1 MDPPGAAPDGAIVG
15 VDAAVDAA
23 DDASVPPAPPAGLM
37 RWLVGD
43 PADRVTTSRAGLIL
57 MGGGAD
63 VDAAFAWQRDRI
75 GGGDVVVLRTSLADG
90 YNSYLF
96 QDIGGVDSV
105 ETLRVDTRALAD
117 DPYVRWTLEH
127 AEAIFLAGG
136 DQATYV
142 RAWGGTAVARALQ
155 AAPQRGAVIGGTSA
169 GCAFLGEIVYS
180 ALAGSVVT
188 AEALANPYD
197 ARVTLAHDVLSLASL
212 SGVVTDTH
220 FGARD
225 RMGRLLAFTAR
236 VMADGWS
243 ARPLGV
249 GVDEATAVVID
260 ETGAGRVL
268 GSGSVYVI
276 VGNHPPTTCSSGQP
290 LAWTDVP
297 VHELRAGDS
306 MAFPSGATQVP
317 ARLISAAG
325 GGLQPANPY

>member
-1 MDPPGAAPDGAIVG
+1 M
-15 VDAAVDAA
+15 
-23 DDASVPPAPPAGLM
+23 
-37 RWLVGD
+37 
-43 PADRVTTSRAGLIL
+43 TTSRAGLIL

-63 VDAAFAWQRDRI
+63 VDAAFTWQRDRI

-96 QDIGGVDSV
+96 EDIGGVDSV

-117 DPYVRWTLEH
+117 DPYVRWTLDH

-142 RAWGGTAVARALQ
+142 NAWRGTAVAEALQ
-155 AAPQRGAVIGGTSA
+155 RAPQRGAVIGGTSA

-180 ALAGSVVT
+180 AQLGSVVT
-188 AEALANPYD
+188 AEALADPYD
-197 ARVTLAHDVLSLASL
+197 SRVTLEHDVLALTTL

-220 FGARD
+220 FAARD

-236 VMADGWS
+236 AMADGLS

-249 GVDEATAVVID
+249 GVDEATAVVVD
-260 ETGAGRVL
+260 EMGEGTVV

-276 VGNHPPTTCSSGQP
+276 VGDHAPTRCTSGQP
-290 LAWTDVP
+290 LAWSNVP
-297 VHELRAGDS
+297 LYELRAGDS
-306 MAFPSGATQVP
+306 ITFPSGATQAPV
-317 ARLISAAG
+317 RMISASG
-325 GGLQPANPY
+325 GTLSPGNPY